1 MDDSNH
7 DMVNMLT
14 QQNDDGGED
23 FSVNPPWSIF
33 NYPGRPFG
41 KCTTSTLDYREM
53 KAAHLYIL
61 LNCPEVVPYLNMYS
75 DLLRELDPELNEL
88 DLDKQVSTT
97 FPTSFNTYVR
107 DSRNG
112 INDVLLKSLAWGP
125 IRNVIKWSRY
135 VINGYKFVTKS
146 QNEGMSTTNHNV
158 CVRGGQLDS
167 LENDYYGVLIDIVEL
182 EYTGHPTKK
191 VVLFQ
196 CDWFDPSPQGTKM
209 DNYGNVEIKKSRR
222 YKNYDPF
229 ILAQQANQIYFTS
242 FRQQDDDDVHQ
253 QPIVVSNDDFHQCLV
268 DINGEE
274 EVPISLLK
282 QLALLEE
289 KEEEEKGVDEEEDEW
304 EEEWEWEE
312 DEDEGEDEEEEVYG
326 DTDSNDGFAA

>member
-1 MDDSNH
+1 MPALTNTALMAMRQQMDDSNH

-97 FPTSFNTYVR
+97 FPTWFNTYVR

-182 EYTGHPTKK
+182 ELAWCHKNQSTQYHPIFGKK
-191 VVLFQ
+191 NHE
-196 CDWFDPSPQGTKM
+196 T
-209 DNYGNVEIKKSRR
+209 
-222 YKNYDPF
+222 
-229 ILAQQANQIYFTS
+229 IYAY
-242 FRQQDDDDVHQ
+242 QDDDDVHQ

>member
-1 MDDSNH
+1 
-7 DMVNMLT
+7 
-14 QQNDDGGED
+14 
-23 FSVNPPWSIF
+23 
-33 NYPGRPFG
+33 
-41 KCTTSTLDYREM
+41 
-53 KAAHLYIL
+53 
-61 LNCPEVVPYLNMYS
+61 
-75 DLLRELDPELNEL
+75 
-88 DLDKQVSTT
+88 
-97 FPTSFNTYVR
+97 VR

-112 INDVLLKSLAWGP
+112 INDVLLKSLAWVP

-242 FRQQDDDDVHQ
+242 FRQQGWLGVIKAKAHSTILSLEKKNHETIYAYQDDDDVHQ

-274 EVPISLLK
+274 EEVPISLLK

-289 KEEEEKGVDEEEDEW
+289 EEEEEKGVDEEEDEW